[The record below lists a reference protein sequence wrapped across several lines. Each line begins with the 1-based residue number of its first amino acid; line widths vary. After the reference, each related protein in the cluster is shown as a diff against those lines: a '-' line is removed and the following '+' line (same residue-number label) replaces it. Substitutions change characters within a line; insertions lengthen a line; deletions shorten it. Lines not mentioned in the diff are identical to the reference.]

1 MLVARA
7 LKNGQLTCG
16 ERHAY
21 FGDRTLGYRPMNN
34 LDLLKA
40 KMRRQPFRAFIIK
53 FQSGHQILVDADT
66 ELLFPRKRPE
76 LIIAFT
82 ENGLMH
88 EFEESAITR
97 LIEAT

>member
-1 MLVARA
+1 
-7 LKNGQLTCG
+7 
-16 ERHAY
+16 
-21 FGDRTLGYRPMNN
+21 MNN
-34 LDLLKA
+34 LDLLKT
-40 KMRRQPFRAFIIK
+40 KMRRQPFRAFIIE

-88 EFEESAITR
+88 EFEESAIAR
-97 LIEAT
+97 LTEAA